1 MGTVTR
7 NPSVMKH
14 SLLLSTVALAAV
26 SAQQQGYKP
35 QPQPQ
40 QGYRPQPV
48 EEVEVPRPYKYQYG
62 VKDDYSSS
70 NFAKTETQ
78 DDKGNVAGT
87 FVIALPDGR
96 IQTTKYTADPI
107 LGFIAE
113 LTYQGEPV
121 YPPPPAEG
129 YPGEQPRRL
138 NAIN

>member
-1 MGTVTR
+1 MGR

-78 DDKGNVAGT
+78 DDKKCCWHLRDRPARWKD
-87 FVIALPDGR
+87 PDHQVHR
-96 IQTTKYTADPI
+96 
-107 LGFIAE
+107 
-113 LTYQGEPV
+113 
-121 YPPPPAEG
+121 
-129 YPGEQPRRL
+129 
-138 NAIN
+138 